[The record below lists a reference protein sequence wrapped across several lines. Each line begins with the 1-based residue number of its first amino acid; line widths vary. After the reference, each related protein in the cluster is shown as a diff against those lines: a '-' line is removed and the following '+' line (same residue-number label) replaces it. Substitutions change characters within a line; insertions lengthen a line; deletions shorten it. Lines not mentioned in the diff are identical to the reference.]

1 MSGVVGPVGDRC
13 VQIVRLRDSRPGG
26 RKPESRNPVHVI
38 PYNTNR
44 EGGPQLRAR
53 QRFDCHF
60 SPDDDDDDRDDDDD
74 GEGEGS

>member
-1 MSGVVGPVGDRC
+1 MWA
-13 VQIVRLRDSRPGG
+13 RLRDSRPGASQCH
-26 RKPESRNPVHVI
+26 ETHVHVI
-38 PYNTNR
+38 VITYNTNR